1 MNKLY
6 RYDIMVSI
14 VKRKRNEKT
23 EYYLVYS
30 SRGKAKE
37 KYLGTKEPKNLKELI
52 KEHEEQSYRED
63 KIPLLETIQKNYSKR
78 NQTIDKKILDNE
90 NHGLKITHTYSTQKI
105 EGSTMTLGQT
115 RKLLEE
121 KLSPKDTLIE
131 DINEAK
137 QLAEIFDEM
146 LITKEG
152 ISKKMI
158 LNWHERLFE
167 KTDANNAGSFR
178 RVNVQPYLGKT
189 QYVLWDE
196 VIPEIE
202 KLVNWYNKNK
212 KKMNPVE
219 LSARFHRKFELIHPF
234 IDGNGRIGRLLM
246 IFILH
251 KNEYPM
257 INVDPKEKQTYINK
271 LESSYLKNNELIFVK
286 WFISKYIRDNKKF
299 LK

>member
-1 MNKLY
+1 
-6 RYDIMVSI
+6 MVSI
-14 VKRKRNEKT
+14 VKRKRNKKT

-30 SRGKAKE
+30 SRGKSKE
-37 KYLGTKEPKNLKELI
+37 KYLGTKKPKNLKEI
-52 KEHEEQSYRED
+52 TIEYEEQSYRED
-63 KIPLLETIQKNYSKR
+63 KTPSLETIQKNYHKR
-78 NQTIDKKILDNE
+78 NQTVDKKILDKE

-121 KLSPKDTLIE
+121 KLSPKDTRIE

-146 LITKEG
+146 LSTSKD

-158 LNWHERLFE
+158 LDWHEKLFE
-167 KTDANNAGSFR
+167 RTDTNNAGSFR
-178 RVNVQPYLGKT
+178 RVDVQPYLGKT
-189 QYVLWDE
+189 EYVSWDD

-246 IFILH
+246 IFILR
-251 KNEYPM
+251 KNKYPM

-286 WFISKYIRDNKKF
+286 WFISKYLRDNKRF

>member
-1 MNKLY
+1 
-6 RYDIMVSI
+6 MVSI
-14 VKRKRNEKT
+14 VKRKRDQKT

-37 KYLGTKEPKNLKELI
+37 KYLGTIKPENLNQLI
-52 KEHEEQSYRED
+52 KEHEEKSYRED
-63 KIPLLETIQKNYSKR
+63 KTSLLEIIQKNYSKR
-78 NQTIDKKILDNE
+78 NKTTDKKILDNE

-121 KLSPKDTLIE
+121 KLSPKDTRIE

-146 LITKEG
+146 LITNDD

-158 LNWHERLFE
+158 LKWHEKLFE
-167 KTDANNAGSFR
+167 KTDTNNAGSFR
-178 RVNVQPYLGKT
+178 RVDVQPYLGKT

-196 VIPEIE
+196 VISEIE

-212 KKMNPVE
+212 KKINPVE
-219 LSARFHRKFELIHPF
+219 TSARFHRKFELIHPF
-234 IDGNGRIGRLLM
+234 IDGNGRIGRLLT

-251 KNEYPM
+251 KNGYPM
-257 INVDPKEKQTYINK
+257 IDISPKEKQTYINK
-271 LESSYLKNNELIFVK
+271 LESSYLKDNELIFVK
-286 WFISKYIRDNKKF
+286 WFISKYLRDNKKF